1 MNIGARLRMGREARG
16 LSLLAL
22 AEALRVQP
30 KYLAAIEENDWRA
43 IPPRP
48 YGRGFVRAY
57 AAYIGENP
65 EQTVRDFFAQ
75 FAPPPPAANI
85 PERRR
90 AVLAHPKL
98 ARMRGGLAVA
108 VLACVIAGLVLVA
121 ALRPGRTR
129 ETPATDAVGT
139 SGTAAPVPAATDL
152 AAAPSVEAAAP
163 VSVAIEAT
171 APAWVTAS
179 VDGRRLVYRTLQPGE
194 RETLRG
200 RENIALRVGDAG
212 AIRLQINGGA
222 ASMMGPSGAVRSAR
236 FTAQ

>member
-1 MNIGARLRMGREARG
+1 MNMGARLRMGREARG

-30 KYLAAIEENDWRA
+30 KYLAAIEGNDWRA

-75 FAPPPPAANI
+75 FAPPPAANI
-85 PERRR
+85 PEPHSN
-90 AVLAHPKL
+90 VLAYPKL
-98 ARMRGGLAVA
+98 ARMRGGLAGA

-129 ETPATDAVGT
+129 ETPATGAVGT
-139 SGTAAPVPAATDL
+139 SGTAAPVPAATDV
-152 AAAPSVEAAAP
+152 AAPSGEAAAP
-163 VSVAIEAT
+163 VSLAIEAT

-179 VDGRRLVYRTLQPGE
+179 VDGRRMVYRTLQPGE

-200 RENIALRVGDAG
+200 REYIALRVGDAG

-222 ASMMGPSGAVRSAR
+222 ASVMGPSGAVRSAR